1 MQYNLRVCGLF
12 CKWLKPWSHV
22 QSTEG
27 VLLIIIHRKFRIMF
41 LQVTVNF
48 ITRIILVIKLTITSC
63 LHKIC
68 RTISGSSTRITLCAH
83 FLEIASLNLLSLV
96 ILLNL
101 PNQQT
106 HTCIKKNKLKRNW
119 KNNKTTN
126 YKIITCQFELLVQ
139 LHKSCL

>member
-41 LQVTVNF
+41 LQVMVNF

-106 HTCIKKNKLKRNW
+106 HTCIKKNKIKTKLK
-119 KNNKTTN
+119 KQQN
-126 YKIITCQFELLVQ
+126 YKLQNYYLPI
-139 LHKSCL
+139 